1 MPPKRK
7 SNFRRHPSREADRM
21 RRRRRDESDESKER
35 RLVKDRDYH
44 RSNRQ
49 LETAEQRVQRLARDR
64 DYHRGSRKHETP
76 EQRLRRLTKDR
87 DYHRESRKHES
98 QEGRAKRLAQH
109 RNYQRV
115 SRMNQRLRYQL
126 YNMEFRNILY
136 AMNQPLMD
144 RKIKQTAFPS
154 DYVSDMGG
162 SEGAAID
169 WKFKIPNVPGYP
181 AYEDK
186 DLLYPGDIDAMGYS
200 HASHEALGNISMKEE
215 PFDGTPRDLSSD
227 SRPLE
232 DVIVKVEVETEFEDN
247 STSQVKDFNRKLKV
261 DPELTDYQMDD
272 CCLEHHGACL
282 HPNTRENTP
291 STHSLSDGDY
301 PTESKHCEENV
312 PHTSQEALDIIYVK
326 EEPIDDD
333 DPQELSSDA
342 WPLEDRQFECK
353 NAFPCSKCSRLF
365 CTEDSLNLHMSE
377 CFRQDIINYSNG
389 THTNKRKRLC
399 MVRCSMNSLVDEVLN
414 PSTTPLEDSCHTD
427 IELVDDEPENLNRYV
442 SNFPSVVFKK
452 FILQCLWVV
461 FVHFSFE
468 GPPYVVDG
476 RTQGSRGAMGCPS
489 VGKCHLKNS
498 KAPVDVSG
506 GVPSFL
512 TASRL

>member
-342 WPLEDRQFECK
+342 WPLEGLLLQASLAGDASSSGRECDGARITDTGPAVRITQYHT
-353 NAFPCSKCSRLF
+353 AFNSVQCHSKL
-365 CTEDSLNLHMSE
+365 
-377 CFRQDIINYSNG
+377 CFSG
-389 THTNKRKRLC
+389 E
-399 MVRCSMNSLVDEVLN
+399 S
-414 PSTTPLEDSCHTD
+414 
-427 IELVDDEPENLNRYV
+427 V
-442 SNFPSVVFKK
+442 SD
-452 FILQCLWVV
+452 LL
-461 FVHFSFE
+461 FSF
-468 GPPYVVDG
+468 YIII
-476 RTQGSRGAMGCPS
+476 
-489 VGKCHLKNS
+489 H
-498 KAPVDVSG
+498 
-506 GVPSFL
+506 
-512 TASRL
+512 